1 MKLPSSSSFAL
12 NVEVEDFCLTLLYVG
27 GVLIVGLVGTS
38 SLKLRGI
45 IYILLQYSVGCW
57 KLDYLALDFL
67 DAKHVTVQYRILMA
81 YDIQK
86 ASKIFERKKS
96 NLYYKNKLYAVIKFC
111 FANNSFLVY
120 LCFSN

>member
-45 IYILLQYSVGCW
+45 IYILLQYSVGC
-57 KLDYLALDFL
+57 
-67 DAKHVTVQYRILMA
+67 
-81 YDIQK
+81 
-86 ASKIFERKKS
+86 
-96 NLYYKNKLYAVIKFC
+96 
-111 FANNSFLVY
+111 
-120 LCFSN
+120 